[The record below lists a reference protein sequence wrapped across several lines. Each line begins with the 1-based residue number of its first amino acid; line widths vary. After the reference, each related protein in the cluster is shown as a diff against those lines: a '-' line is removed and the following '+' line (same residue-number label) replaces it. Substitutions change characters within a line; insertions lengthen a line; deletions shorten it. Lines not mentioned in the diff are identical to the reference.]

1 MGDNNKYEATTSSV
15 SCFLFNL
22 ENILDLAISK
32 NATDIHI
39 REYDNRCKL
48 EFRING
54 IVNNID
60 NVDKLNVREIIA
72 KIKIMSKLNV
82 AEKRLPQDGA
92 FTYTFNNRKY
102 DMRVATLPSNKGE
115 NVVLRILNS
124 TLNDISLEALG
135 FDNSTIEILKNSCT
149 KSHGLILITGPT
161 GSGKSTTL
169 LSLIHILMK
178 SKRKI
183 ISIEDPIEN
192 KLEDIVQ
199 IQVKEEIGL
208 SFEKILRTVLRSDP
222 DIIIISEIRD
232 EITAQIAIRAALT
245 GHLVLATLHTNDSIS
260 TINRL
265 IDMNIPKYLILD
277 SLHCILSQR
286 LVFNGTKRVCISEIL
301 EIDDEIKKILNINTD
316 KVNIEEILKNRGF
329 VTLKEKLEKRCEL
342 EGYYCL

>member
-1 MGDNNKYEATTSSV
+1 MRDNNKNTATTSD

-22 ENILDLAISK
+22 ENILELAISK

-39 REYDNRCKL
+39 REHENSCKL
-48 EFRING
+48 ELRING
-54 IVNNID
+54 GINKIENTS
-60 NVDKLNVREIIA
+60 KLNVREIIA
-72 KIKIMSKLNV
+72 RIKILSKLNV

-92 FTYTFNNRKY
+92 FTHIFKNRKY
-102 DMRVATLPSNKGE
+102 DIRVATLPSNMGE

-124 TLNDISLEALG
+124 SLDDVSLTALG
-135 FDNSTIEILKNSCT
+135 FDNTSISILQKACFQNN
-149 KSHGLILITGPT
+149 GFILITGPT

-169 LSLIHILMK
+169 LSLINILMK

-183 ISIEDPIEN
+183 ITIEDPIEN
-192 KLEDIVQ
+192 KIEDIVQ

-222 DIIIISEIRD
+222 DIIVISEIRD

-245 GHLVLATLHTNDSIS
+245 GHLVLTTLHTNDSVS

-277 SLHCILSQR
+277 SLICILSQR
-286 LVFNGTKRVCISEIL
+286 LVFDGYKRICISEIL
-301 EIDDEIKKILNINTD
+301 EINDEIKKIFNNTFD
-316 KVNIEEILKNRGF
+316 KTTIEEKLKSKGF
-329 VTLKEKLEKRCEL
+329 ITLKEKLEKRCKL
-342 EGYYCL
+342 EEYYCL

>member
-1 MGDNNKYEATTSSV
+1 MGENLLQKATTLD

-22 ENILDLAISK
+22 ENILDLAINT

-39 REYDNRCKL
+39 REYVGKCKL
-48 EFRING
+48 ELRING
-54 IVNNID
+54 NIKNIS
-60 NVDKLNVREIIA
+60 NVEKLNVKEIIA
-72 KIKIMSKLNV
+72 RIKILSKLNV
-82 AEKRLPQDGA
+82 AEKRLPQDGS
-92 FTYTFNNRKY
+92 FTYTFMNKKY
-102 DMRVATLPSNKGE
+102 DIRVATLPSFSGE

-124 TLNDISLEALG
+124 TLKDISLKALG
-135 FDNSTIEILKNSCT
+135 FEDYEIKILNEACL

-192 KLEDIVQ
+192 KIESIVQ
-199 IQVKEEIGL
+199 VQVKEEIGL
-208 SFEKILRTVLRSDP
+208 SFDRILKTVLRSDP
-222 DIIIISEIRD
+222 DIIVISEIRD

-260 TINRL
+260 TLNRL

-277 SLHCILSQR
+277 SLLCILSQR
-286 LVFNGTKRVCISEIL
+286 LIFNGYKRICLSEIL
-301 EIDDEIKKILNINTD
+301 KMDDEIKNIFSNNTD
-316 KVNIEEILKNRGF
+316 KIIIEEILKNKGYMS
-329 VTLKEKLEKRCEL
+329 LKEKLEKRCDL
-342 EGYYCL
+342 EKYYSL